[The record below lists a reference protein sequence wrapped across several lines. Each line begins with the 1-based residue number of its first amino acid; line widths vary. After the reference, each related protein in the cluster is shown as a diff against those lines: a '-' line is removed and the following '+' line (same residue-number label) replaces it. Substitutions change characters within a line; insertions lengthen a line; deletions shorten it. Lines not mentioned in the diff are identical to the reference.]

1 MRWSMK
7 CLNQI
12 TNGFLVWV
20 VAILAR
26 GHGKFWGLG
35 FPLVTFVAWWNV
47 FSFFSP
53 DELNSRD
60 LLGSH
65 ENEQDSL
72 SCAGEDGRKIIDVV
86 EVMEIDHPLNDPLA
100 LEI

>member
-1 MRWSMK
+1 M
-7 CLNQI
+7 
-12 TNGFLVWV
+12 
-20 VAILAR
+20 
-26 GHGKFWGLG
+26 
-35 FPLVTFVAWWNV
+35 
-47 FSFFSP
+47 
-53 DELNSRD
+53 NSRD

-86 EVMEIDHPLNDPLA
+86 EDMEIDHPLNDPLA